1 MSELERI
8 VDQLQRAYRGEAWHG
23 PSIREVLDGVDV
35 DAASARPVSNAHT
48 IRELVVHVVVWEQ
61 EALARLAGKSRDDLP
76 PEEDWPAGAPA
87 WADLL
92 DELDAAHE
100 RLTSAISELDAEP
113 GDEALDET
121 VAGSPGTVYHLLHG
135 VIQHNLLPRRT
146 DGHSQKSAYN
156 RSGGPMAP
164 ADNVGFSLQVRSGAG
179 WQVVLN
185 MDTSGSARRLQNGTT

>member
-23 PSIREVLDGVDV
+23 PSIREVLDGVDA
-35 DAASARPVSNAHT
+35 DAASARPVPNAHT

-61 EALARLAGKSRDDLP
+61 EALARLAGKGRDDLP
-76 PEEDWPAGAPA
+76 PEEDWPAGAGA

-135 VIQHNLLPRRT
+135 VIQHNLYHAGQMAILKKALTIDRI
-146 DGHSQKSAYN
+146 G
-156 RSGGPMAP
+156 SGYGERGTA
-164 ADNVGFSLQVRSGAG
+164 GAREG
-179 WQVVLN
+179 
-185 MDTSGSARRLQNGTT
+185 DTTIRPG